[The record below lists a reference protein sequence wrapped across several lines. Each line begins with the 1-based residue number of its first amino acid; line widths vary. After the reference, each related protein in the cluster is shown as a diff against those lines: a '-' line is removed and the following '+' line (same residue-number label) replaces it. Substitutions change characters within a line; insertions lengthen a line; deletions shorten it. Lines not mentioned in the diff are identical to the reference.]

1 MAQTFTEFSESAKSN
16 QPHYLVIG
24 HPIDHSLSP
33 LMHNKALTYHNIDA
47 KYHAVNLRP
56 DELTSFISWV
66 NRDQF
71 LGCNITIPY
80 KQQLFEIVDDLDENA
95 ARAGAINTISKTHAN
110 ILVGSNTDIF
120 GFTNP
125 LLPYSS
131 EIEDMRAIVF
141 GTGGA
146 SKAVHIALEEL
157 GVAEIIYVSRNPSG
171 EIDNVNGTFTKSVG
185 YDQWQAFTDD
195 ATLIVN
201 TTPLGMGNFSN
212 KSIIDD
218 SDIDLLAKKICY
230 DLIYNPLE
238 TKFLKQAKS
247 AGAEVISGLEM
258 FIQQGRK
265 SFQTWTNK
273 NFPVDEIRSLLR
285 EELQS

>member
-1 MAQTFTEFSESAKSN
+1 MAQTFTEFSASPASS

-24 HPIDHSLSP
+24 QPIDHSLSP
-33 LMHNKALTYHNIDA
+33 LMHNKALFYHNIDA
-47 KYHAVNLRP
+47 SYHAVNLRP

-66 NRDQF
+66 NRDRF

-80 KQQLFEIVDDLDENA
+80 KEQLFEMVDEVDENA
-95 ARAGAINTISKTHAN
+95 SRAGAINTISKN
-110 ILVGSNTDIF
+110 DRNLLVGSNTDIF
-120 GFTNP
+120 GFSNP
-125 LLPYSS
+125 LLKYSS

-157 GVAEIIYVSRNPSG
+157 GVAEIIYVSRNPSDK
-171 EIDNVNGTFTKSVG
+171 IDDPAGTFTKTVG
-185 YDQWQAFTDD
+185 YNQWQAYSDD
-195 ATLIVN
+195 TALIVN
-201 TTPLGMGNFSN
+201 TTPLGMGKLRS

-218 SDIDLLAKKICY
+218 SDIDMLANKICY
-230 DLIYNPLE
+230 DLIYNPPE
-238 TKFLKQAKS
+238 TKFLNQAKT

-258 FIQQGRK
+258 FIGQGGK
-265 SFQTWTNK
+265 SFKIWTGK
-273 NFPVDEIRSLLR
+273 DFPVDEIRKLLR